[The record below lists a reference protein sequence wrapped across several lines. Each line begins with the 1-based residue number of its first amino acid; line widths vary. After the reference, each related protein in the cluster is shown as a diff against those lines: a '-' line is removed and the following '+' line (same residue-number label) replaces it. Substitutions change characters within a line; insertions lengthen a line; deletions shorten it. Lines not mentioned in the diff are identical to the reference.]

1 MHTAGEA
8 KSLIVPSCAQGPA
21 GDLARAARGAVI
33 QRARRSARESGPP
46 AAGRAVPESAPRPR
60 SVLAGRLARSRA
72 RGRCCLG
79 HILAFRVKPLASSA
93 GPFCPLRA
101 PSWVSLPRPI
111 WTV

>member
-8 KSLIVPSCAQGPA
+8 KSLIVPSCAEGPA

-72 RGRCCLG
+72 RTCGV
-79 HILAFRVKPLASSA
+79 AAVSA
-93 GPFCPLRA
+93 TSW
-101 PSWVSLPRPI
+101 PSALSPWLQALVLSAL
-111 WTV
+111 